1 MKIQACVFSILD
13 WWGRSLIGMGH
24 CISKKSITQC
34 KDCIKTREHYFQQ
47 SKYHS
52 FFLVGGLEYEFY
64 DFPYLS
70 IIYGIIIIPAD
81 SYFSEGK
88 GSTNNQSLFF
98 FHFKICRFGAPKNL
112 EKSHGDPGK
121 PRMGDV
127 LVSGHSP
134 RRRSVLDPVEFGH
147 FFLFGR
153 EKMKSWCIFEA
164 DNHNF
169 RIQFAPH
176 EQFELQ

>member
-1 MKIQACVFSILD
+1 
-13 WWGRSLIGMGH
+13 MGH

-47 SKYHS
+47 SKYRC

-98 FHFKICRFGAPKNL
+98 FTLKFAGLGRQKIWRNPTATL
-112 EKSHGDPGK
+112 ESHGWGMCWSVAIAATPQRSGPSGVWPLLPVRARENEK
-121 PRMGDV
+121 
-127 LVSGHSP
+127 LV
-134 RRRSVLDPVEFGH
+134 H
-147 FFLFGR
+147 F
-153 EKMKSWCIFEA
+153 
-164 DNHNF
+164 
-169 RIQFAPH
+169 
-176 EQFELQ
+176 

>member
-1 MKIQACVFSILD
+1 
-13 WWGRSLIGMGH
+13 MGH

-47 SKYHS
+47 SKYHC

-127 LVSGHSP
+127 LVSGH
-134 RRRSVLDPVEFGH
+134 RRDAAAFWTQWSLATSSCSGAR
-147 FFLFGR
+147 
-153 EKMKSWCIFEA
+153 K
-164 DNHNF
+164 
-169 RIQFAPH
+169 
-176 EQFELQ
+176 